1 MNMGIWPEVFLF
13 LHEIYFKKNSPKKVL
28 LQKFKIKKN

>member
-13 LHEIYFKKNSPKKVL
+13 LHEIYFKNSVKKVF
-28 LQKFKIKKN
+28 LQKFEI